1 MRLLDALRMRVELP
15 QGHELQQSSLRSV
28 SAAMM
33 SEADQ
38 RRAWRYADELRKYVA
53 LNAEPTSGLLL
64 GVAALL
70 ERLVSPQ
77 PAEPR

>member
-1 MRLLDALRMRVELP
+1 
-15 QGHELQQSSLRSV
+15 
-28 SAAMM
+28 MM

>member
-1 MRLLDALRMRVELP
+1 MSIIDL
-15 QGHELQQSSLRSV
+15 
-28 SAAMM
+28 AAV

-77 PAEPR
+77 PVEPR